1 MSNEDGELE
10 ITFLDGDQL
19 GIINNNNM
27 AQIMEKRKKRGI
39 NKVSWW
45 GNRAVRI
52 KVKNQYKF

>member
-27 AQIMEKRKKRGI
+27 AQIMEKRKKKKEGD
-39 NKVSWW
+39 
-45 GNRAVRI
+45 
-52 KVKNQYKF
+52 Q